1 MKLNLL
7 VNTQMIWTIFIKILM
22 NTIQV
27 KNIFD
32 DVIAD
37 MLITELLARR
47 RETSISL
54 VFITQSNISVPK
66 NIRLNSR
73 HYFIMNVP
81 NKQEL
86 QPIAI
91 DHLPGIDFKDFMN
104 FFKQCTVKP
113 HTFLINDT
121 TLASDNPLIFRVN
134 LSERM

>member
-1 MKLNLL
+1 
-7 VNTQMIWTIFIKILM
+7 MIWTIFIKILM

-37 MLITELLARR
+37 MLITKLLARR
-47 RETSISL
+47 RKISISL

-73 HYFIMNVP
+73 HYFIMKVP

-91 DHLPGIDFKDFMN
+91 DHLSGIDFKDFMN
-104 FFKQCTVKP
+104 FFKQCTAKP

-121 TLASDNPLIFRVN
+121 TLASDNHLIFRAN

>member
-1 MKLNLL
+1 
-7 VNTQMIWTIFIKILM
+7 MIWTIFIKILM

-32 DVIAD
+32 DVFAD

-47 RETSISL
+47 RKISISL

-73 HYFIMNVP
+73 YYFIMKVP

-91 DHLPGIDFKDFMN
+91 DHLSGIDFKDFMN
-104 FFKQCTVKP
+104 FFKQCTAKP

-121 TLASDNPLIFRVN
+121 TLASDNHLIFRAN